1 MTTIIDSPE
10 KMEAFGAAL
19 LPFLSHGL
27 IFLCGDLGVGK
38 TTLVR
43 GLLRAAGYQGLVKSP
58 TFTIVESYT
67 SGPRT
72 LHHFD
77 LYRINDPEELELMG
91 IREYLGEQSLC
102 FIEWPEIAKPLLP
115 EPELVLSLSHL
126 GSQRSVEIRCAQP
139 QLHKSLQKLLV
150 I

>member
-1 MTTIIDSPE
+1 MTTVIDSAG

-19 LPFLSHGL
+19 LPLLDHGL
-27 IFLCGDLGVGK
+27 VFLCGDLGVGK

-67 SGPRT
+67 IGAQT

-77 LYRINDPEELELMG
+77 LYRIDDPEELELMG
-91 IREYLGEQSLC
+91 IREYVGQRSLC
-102 FIEWPEIAKPLLP
+102 FIEWPEVAIPLLP
-115 EPELVLSLSHL
+115 KPELTLSLSHL
-126 GSQRSVEIRCAQP
+126 GEQRSIEINSPHVKIEQ
-139 QLHKSLQKLLV
+139 SLLNSL
-150 I
+150 